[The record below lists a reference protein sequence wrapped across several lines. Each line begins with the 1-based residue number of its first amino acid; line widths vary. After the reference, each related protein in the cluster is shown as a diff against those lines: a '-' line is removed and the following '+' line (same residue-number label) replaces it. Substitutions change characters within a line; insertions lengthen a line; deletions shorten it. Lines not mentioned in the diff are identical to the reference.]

1 MTASSDIPA
10 ATSDI
15 PADRRVLAAF
25 LGTALLGGLN
35 AIAVKV
41 TVGELAPLWG
51 ASVRFIAAGAIMA
64 GIVIV
69 GRRGFPRGRS
79 LTGAALYGL
88 LGFTA
93 SYGLLYTA
101 LRDTPAGT
109 AMVLIAL
116 TPLFTFVL
124 AVLQRQERFRV
135 QGLVGALVALA
146 GVAVVFADQ
155 VSANVPVVSLTMVV
169 LGAVAIAQSGVVLK
183 GIPRSDPFGTNA
195 VAMLVGGGLLLGAS
209 AVGAES
215 WAAPARAET
224 WGAAAYLVLLGSVA
238 MFALFVFA
246 VERWTASAVS
256 YVTLLMP
263 LVTVAGAALL
273 TGERVTVGLLAG
285 GAIVLAGVY
294 VGAFVR
300 IPARAAPAPS
310 LPDCLPYLTA
320 AEEAEGGAEG
330 GAAGRSEAGGA
341 RA

>member
-1 MTASSDIPA
+1 MTSS
-10 ATSDI
+10 SDI

-25 LGTALLGGLN
+25 LGVVLIGGVN

-51 ASVRFIAAGAIMA
+51 ASVRFIVAGAIMA

-69 GRRGFPRGRS
+69 GRRGFPTGRS
-79 LTGAALYGL
+79 LTGAAVYGA

-135 QGLVGALVALA
+135 QGLAGALIALA

-155 VSANVPVVSLTMVV
+155 LSANVPLVSLSMVV
-169 LGAVAIAQSGVVLK
+169 IGAVAIAQSGVVVK
-183 GIPRSDPFGTNA
+183 GLPRSDPFGTNA
-195 VAMLVGGGLLLGAS
+195 VAMLAGGGLLLGAS
-209 AVGAES
+209 LVSAEAWS
-215 WAAPARAET
+215 VPAQAET
-224 WGAAAYLVLLGSVA
+224 WAAAAYLVVLGSVA
-238 MFALFVFA
+238 MFALYLFA
-246 VERWTASAVS
+246 LQRWTASAMS

-273 TGERVTVGLLAG
+273 TGERVSVGLLVGA
-285 GAIVLAGVY
+285 AIVLGGVY
-294 VGAFVR
+294 VGAFLRV
-300 IPARAAPAPS
+300 PARAAPAPS
-310 LPDCLPYLTA
+310 VPDCLPWETVV
-320 AEEAEGGAEG
+320 EPGEG
-330 GAAGRSEAGGA
+330 GAAGRS
-341 RA
+341 